1 MHIHQVVVSAV
12 PGDAV
17 TSSAFEVRELLRQI
31 GPSDIFAMNIDP
43 RLGEEVVHLDAF
55 PRPSAT
61 SGNDILIFHA
71 SIGSPDVFAF
81 LSQRPERLVMM
92 YHNISPASAFEPYE
106 PGFARLLT
114 LGRQE
119 LVALR
124 SRVVLALAPSAF
136 NASEL
141 IELGYPDVRVS
152 PLIVDIHRMRS
163 LLGQDGDGDGDGE
176 SSDAESPPTFLFV
189 GQQLP
194 HKRPDFLLQAFHLLT
209 THILSGCKLILV
221 GPIRLRHYGEMLFQL
236 KKELNLENAV
246 ITGAVPELELAQHYR
261 NASVFVTASE
271 HEGFCVPLLEAMAF
285 DVPVLAR
292 SFAAIPG
299 TVGDAGLLLPPDA
312 GPALMAEAM
321 ATMAEDAA
329 IRDACTERGR
339 DRLRAFG
346 SDDAR
351 SIFLGHLLDVV

>member
-1 MHIHQVVVSAV
+1 MHIHQLVVSAV

-17 TSSAFEVRELLRQI
+17 TSSAFEFRDLLRRI
-31 GPSDIFAMNIDP
+31 GPSDIFALNIDP
-43 RLGEEVVHLDAF
+43 RLDREVLHLDAY
-55 PRPSAT
+55 PQSSPT
-61 SGNDILIFHA
+61 SGTDVLIFHA

-124 SRVVLALAPSAF
+124 SKVILALAPSAF

-141 IELGYPDVRVS
+141 IELGYGDVRVS
-152 PLIVDIHRMRS
+152 PLIIDIRRMRS
-163 LLGQDGDGDGDGE
+163 LVGEAGDGE
-176 SSDAESPPTFLFV
+176 DVDAEAPPTFLFV
-189 GQQLP
+189 GQLLP
-194 HKRPDFLLQAFHLLT
+194 HKRPDFLLQAFHILT
-209 THILSGCKLILV
+209 THILTGCQLILA
-221 GPIRLRHYGEMLFQL
+221 GPVRLKHYGEMLFQL
-236 KKELNLENAV
+236 KKELNLANVV
-246 ITGAVPELELAQHYR
+246 ITGAVSDLQLAQHYR
-261 NASVFVTASE
+261 SASVFVTASE

-292 SFAAIPG
+292 ACAAIPE
-299 TVGDAGLLLPPDA
+299 TVGDAGLLLPPEA

-321 ATMAEDAA
+321 ATMAQDAA
-329 IRDACTERGR
+329 VRAACTSRGR
-339 DRLRAFG
+339 DRLLAFDI
-346 SDDAR
+346 DDAR

>member
-1 MHIHQVVVSAV
+1 MQIHQVVVSAV

-17 TSSAFEVRELLRQI
+17 TSSAFEFRELLRQI
-31 GPSDIFAMNIDP
+31 GPSDIFALNIDP
-43 RLGEEVVHLDAF
+43 RLGDEVVHVDGY
-55 PRPSAT
+55 PQPSAT

-119 LVALR
+119 LAALR

-141 IELGYPDVRVS
+141 IEIGYRDVRVS

-163 LLGQDGDGDGDGE
+163 LVGGGGDGE
-176 SSDAESPPTFLFV
+176 TQDRESPPTFLFV

-194 HKRPDFLLQAFHLLT
+194 HKRPDFLLQAFHILT
-209 THILSGCKLILV
+209 THILPGCQLMLV

-236 KKELNLENAV
+236 KKELNLENVV
-246 ITGAVPELELAQHYR
+246 ITGAVSDLQLAQHYR
-261 NASVFVTASE
+261 SASVFVTASE

-292 SFAAIPG
+292 AFAAIPE
-299 TVGDAGLLLPPDA
+299 TVDDAGLLLPPED
-312 GPALMAEAM
+312 GPVLMAEAM
-321 ATMAEDAA
+321 ATVAEDAA
-329 IRDACTERGR
+329 VRAACTSRGR

-346 SDDAR
+346 TDEAR
-351 SIFLGHLLDVV
+351 SIFLAHLLDIV